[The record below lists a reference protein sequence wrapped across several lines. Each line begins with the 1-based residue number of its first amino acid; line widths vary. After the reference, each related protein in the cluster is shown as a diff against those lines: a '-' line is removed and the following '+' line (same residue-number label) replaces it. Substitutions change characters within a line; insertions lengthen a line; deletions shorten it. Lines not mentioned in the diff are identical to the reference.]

1 MRRLEWVIALSR
13 NRPVSQAPSTP
24 RITWQERLL
33 PFMLASLVFVGVFF
47 SVTTYLFFDRLQ
59 GELQYNRTEIGA
71 TLARADQPAS
81 GPADAAY
88 RDWYV
93 RATLEQM
100 GLQQR
105 FNVQIAIVKG
115 RLWARFMGFL
125 TGMLLALTGCVFV
138 LGQLRAKVAFSGE
151 AQGAKTALD
160 TNAPGLLLALLGTII
175 IGLALAVPGSV
186 ESSDTA
192 IYLPPR
198 VELPTAPGTTAAPL
212 AAPPPPLPSPQ
223 SAASGVPRFPS
234 PFGPTR

>member
-1 MRRLEWVIALSR
+1 MQQPPTTTPV
-13 NRPVSQAPSTP
+13 RPS
-24 RITWQERLL
+24 WQERLL
-33 PFMLASLVFVGVFF
+33 PFMLASLVFAGIFF
-47 SVTTYLFFDRLQ
+47 SLTTYLFFDKLQ
-59 GELQYNRTEIGA
+59 AELQYNRTEIAA

-105 FNVQIAIVKG
+105 FNVQLAIVKG

-138 LGQLRAKVAFSGE
+138 LGQLRAKVVFSGE
-151 AQGAKTALD
+151 GSGAKAALD
-160 TNAPGLLLALLGTII
+160 TTSPGLLLALLGTII
-175 IGLALAVPGSV
+175 IGLALSVPGSV
-186 ESSDTA
+186 ESTDAA

-198 VELPTAPGTTAAPL
+198 VELQAPPAKAAPL
-212 AAPPPPLPSPQ
+212 AAPSPLPSPQ
-223 SAASGVPRFPS
+223 AAASGVPPFPS
-234 PFGPTR
+234 PFSSSPPAR

>member
-1 MRRLEWVIALSR
+1 MQPPPTP
-13 NRPVSQAPSTP
+13 PVRT
-24 RITWQERLL
+24 TWQERLL
-33 PFMLASLVFVGVFF
+33 PFMLASLVFVGLFF
-47 SVTTYLFFDRLQ
+47 SVTTWLFFDRLQ
-59 GELQYNRTEIGA
+59 AELQYNRTDTVA
-71 TLARADQPAS
+71 TLARAEQPAS

-138 LGQLRAKVAFSGE
+138 LGQLRAKVVFSGE
-151 AQGAKTALD
+151 GQGAKGALD
-160 TNAPGLLLALLGTII
+160 TNAPGLLLALLGTVII
-175 IGLALAVPGSV
+175 ALALSVPGSV
-186 ESSDTA
+186 ESTDAA

-198 VELPTAPGTTAAPL
+198 VELPAAPAKAAPL
-212 AAPPPPLPSPQ
+212 AAPAPLPSPQ
-223 SAASGVPRFPS
+223 AAASGVPPFPS
-234 PFGPTR
+234 PFSASPPTR

>member
-1 MRRLEWVIALSR
+1 M
-13 NRPVSQAPSTP
+13 SQAPPTP

-59 GELQYNRTEIGA
+59 AELQYNRTEIGA

-81 GPADAAY
+81 GPADAGY

-138 LGQLRAKVAFSGE
+138 LGQLRAKVVFSGE
-151 AQGAKTALD
+151 AQGAKGALD

-198 VELPTAPGTTAAPL
+198 VELPATPATAAPL
-212 AAPPPPLPSPQ
+212 AAPPAPLPSPQ
-223 SAASGVPRFPS
+223 AAASGVPRFPS